1 MSNCLLEFCYIFTGE
16 AIEVKIEMKI
26 VSFGPVDE
34 ENQVTIVKLV
44 LRAFSVTN
52 LKRPDLSYP

>member
-34 ENQVTIVKLV
+34 ENQVTIV
-44 LRAFSVTN
+44 N
-52 LKRPDLSYP
+52 LCYGRFL